1 MASSASSN
9 DAELGRTR
17 PGGDTAT
24 SHGDSRPLRRS
35 GDTATLHGDSRPLR
49 LRVRKIE
56 ASYIAK
62 IESGVKLFEITQ
74 QRYLGT
80 AHGWTL
86 GWELRTEVQ
95 EELWI
100 GLSPVG
106 MLAVTHFACLESCD
120 TLDGVACWADC
131 ARLHGSGI
139 SVDQAMKRDQNPK
152 TALDATKQT
161 YAWRFKGG
169 SIHKLREPAEIEAF
183 CGPWGEASLR
193 DLDYADTPLPMYD
206 QMTLSLVPRRTSRK
220 RAARQLPAVER
231 RRDVVEHAEQQA
243 EAKRLHPWDHGKT
256 TLALS
261 LNAALRSP
269 VVVVISS
276 DDDEDESRA
285 LALAHPRR
293 RLLLSSDSDEETA
306 SDDDAA
312 VESADANE
320 QDEEWM
326 QQSFEQEALDAAAGD
341 ETHEEYDDEPNT
353 GDPAFINDED
363 TESNYDEDSCTW
375 SEQDEFGE
383 LS

>member
-1 MASSASSN
+1 MGGPNLGLASASVRKKENSRSIVSNKVSGFGSNGTHSHYLAQHTTTMASSASSN

-24 SHGDSRPLRRS
+24 SHGDSRPLR
-35 GDTATLHGDSRPLR
+35 

-56 ASYIAK
+56 ASYLAA
-62 IESGVKLFEITQ
+62 IESGAKLFDITQ

-106 MLAVTHFACLESCD
+106 MFAVTHFACLEACD

-161 YAWRFKGG
+161 YAWRFKSG
-169 SIHKLREPAEIEAF
+169 SIHKLREPAEIEPF

-193 DLDYADTPLPMYD
+193 GLDYADTPLPMYD

-231 RRDVVEHAEQQA
+231 RRDVVEHAEEEHAEEQA
-243 EAKRLHPWDHGKT
+243 EEHAEAMVGKAIFAT
-256 TLALS
+256 IAL
-261 LNAALRSP
+261 L
-269 VVVVISS
+269 
-276 DDDEDESRA
+276 
-285 LALAHPRR
+285 
-293 RLLLSSDSDEETA
+293 
-306 SDDDAA
+306 
-312 VESADANE
+312 
-320 QDEEWM
+320 
-326 QQSFEQEALDAAAGD
+326 
-341 ETHEEYDDEPNT
+341 
-353 GDPAFINDED
+353 
-363 TESNYDEDSCTW
+363 
-375 SEQDEFGE
+375 
-383 LS
+383 